1 MLKIETGM
9 LAKSLAGH
17 DRNRLYIIIRT
28 DSEYV
33 WLVDGSCR
41 TLENPK
47 KKKKKHIQV
56 IHRIPGVL
64 EDIRKSGEPLQ
75 NEHIIQSIQ
84 SESRDRQEDKNVE
97 SRCN

>member
-1 MLKIETGM
+1 MVRIEKGM

-17 DRNRLYIIIRT
+17 DRDKLYIIIET
-28 DSEYV
+28 DAEYV
-33 WLVDGSCR
+33 WLVDGICR

-56 IHRIPGVL
+56 IQRIPELLKDVRG
-64 EDIRKSGEPLQ
+64 SGKTLQ

-84 SESRDRQEDKNVE
+84 SERRDRQEDKHV
-97 SRCN
+97 